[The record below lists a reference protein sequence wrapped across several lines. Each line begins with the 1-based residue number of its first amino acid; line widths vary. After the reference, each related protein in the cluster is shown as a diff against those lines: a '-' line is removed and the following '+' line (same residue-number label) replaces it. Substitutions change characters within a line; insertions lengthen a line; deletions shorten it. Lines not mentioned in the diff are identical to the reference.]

1 MISYMRNTVLI
12 KLLVSTEQQDKLIEL
27 QKTFAMACDEVAI
40 YVTQSRVWHRVTL
53 HHLAYKSI
61 REKFPL
67 LGSQMVCNAI
77 HTVSK
82 ASKEIF
88 QDPASPWTEVAKSG
102 GGLPILKFADSTPVF
117 FDKHTL
123 TLKKN
128 ALSIFTLGGRMQIQI
143 NLNQEQENKLRTQ
156 KLKELSLIRRK
167 NFFFLRFVFTEDC
180 TNALLISPSV
190 KVVPDNNPKPLIK

>member
-1 MISYMRNTVLI
+1 MKNTLQL
-12 KLLVSTEQQDKLIEL
+12 KLLVSHEQAIKLLDL
-27 QKTFAMACDEVAI
+27 QKTFALACDEAALFVAR
-40 YVTQSRVWHRVTL
+40 SRSWHRVTL
-53 HHLAYKSI
+53 HHLAYKSM

-88 QDPASPWTEVAKSG
+88 QDPESRWTAVAKAG
-102 GGLPILKFADSTPVF
+102 KPLPILKFANTTPVF

-128 ALSIFTLGGRMQIQI
+128 ALSIFTLDGRMHIQI
-143 NLNQEQENKLRTQ
+143 NLSETIETKLRNE
-156 KLKELSLIRRK
+156 KLKELSLLRQK
-167 NFFFLRFVFTEDC
+167 NMFYLRFVFSQDPEGS
-180 TNALLISPSV
+180 LLIKPSV
-190 KVVPDNNPKPLIK
+190 KVISDNLQESLAA

>member
-1 MISYMRNTVLI
+1 M
-12 KLLVSTEQQDKLIEL
+12 
-27 QKTFAMACDEVAI
+27 
-40 YVTQSRVWHRVTL
+40 
-53 HHLAYKSI
+53 

-88 QDPASPWTEVAKSG
+88 QDPASRWTAVAKAG
-102 GGLPILKFADSTPVF
+102 QPLPNLKFADTTPVL

-128 ALSIFTLGGRMQIQI
+128 TLSIFTLDGRMHIQI
-143 NLNQEQENKLRTQ
+143 NLSETIENKLRNE
-156 KLKELSLIRRK
+156 KLKELSLLRQK
-167 NFFFLRFVFTEDC
+167 NVFYLRFVFSKDPEGS
-180 TNALLISPSV
+180 LLIKPSV
-190 KVVPDNNPKPLIK
+190 KVIADNLQESSAA

>member
-1 MISYMRNTVLI
+1 MKNTLQL
-12 KLLVSTEQQDKLIEL
+12 KLLVSPEQALKLLDL
-27 QKTFAMACDEVAI
+27 QKTFALACDEAALFVAR
-40 YVTQSRVWHRVTL
+40 SRSWHRVTL
-53 HHLAYKSI
+53 HHLAYKCI

-88 QDPASPWTEVAKSG
+88 QDPASRWTSVAKAG
-102 GGLPILKFADSTPVF
+102 QPLPNLKFADTTPVL

-128 ALSIFTLGGRMQIQI
+128 TLSIFTLDGRMHIQI
-143 NLNQEQENKLRTQ
+143 NLSETIEKKLRNE
-156 KLKELSLIRRK
+156 KLKELSLLRQK
-167 NFFFLRFVFTEDC
+167 NVFYLRFVFSQDPEGS
-180 TNALLISPSV
+180 LLIKPSV
-190 KVVPDNNPKPLIK
+190 KVIPDNLQESSAA

>member
-1 MISYMRNTVLI
+1 MKNTLQL
-12 KLLVSTEQQDKLIEL
+12 KLLVSPEQALKLLDL
-27 QKTFAMACDEVAI
+27 QKTFALACDEAALFVAR
-40 YVTQSRVWHRVTL
+40 SRSWHRVTL

-88 QDPASPWTEVAKSG
+88 QDPASRWTAVAKAG
-102 GGLPILKFADSTPVF
+102 HPLPILKFTDTTPVF

-128 ALSIFTLGGRMQIQI
+128 ALSIFTLDGRMHIQI
-143 NLNQEQENKLRTQ
+143 NLSESIETKLRNE
-156 KLKELSLIRRK
+156 KLKELSLLRQK
-167 NFFFLRFVFTEDC
+167 NMFYLRFVFSQDPEGS
-180 TNALLISPSV
+180 LLIKPSV
-190 KVVPDNNPKPLIK
+190 KVISNNLQEPLAA

>member
-1 MISYMRNTVLI
+1 MNNTLKI
-12 KLLVSTEQQDKLIEL
+12 KLFVSNEQALKLLDL
-27 QKTFAMACDEVAI
+27 QKTFAMACDFAALFV
-40 YVTQSRVWHRVTL
+40 SRSRSWHRVTL

-61 REKFPL
+61 REKFPS

-88 QDPASPWTEVAKSG
+88 QDPNSPWTAVAKSG
-102 GGLPILKFADSTPVF
+102 QQLPIIKFSDTTPVF

-128 ALSIFTLGGRMQIQI
+128 ALSIFTLDGRMHIQV
-143 NLNQEQENKLRTQ
+143 NLSEAIEKKLRTK
-156 KLKELSLIRRK
+156 KLKELSLLRQK
-167 NFFFLRFVFTEDC
+167 NIFYLRFVFGEDSE
-180 TNALLISPSV
+180 NSILIKPSV
-190 KVVPDNNPKPLIK
+190 KVIPNSYPEHLAA